1 MENIIENMN
10 MEENA
15 KIKVIGVGGGGN
27 NAINHM
33 ILSKLENVEFIAVN
47 TDAQALNRSL
57 VPEENRI
64 KIGAKLTNGLGAG
77 ALPEIGKKAA
87 EESREAIQAALENTD
102 MVFISAGMGGG
113 SGTGAAPVIAQIAR
127 EMGILT
133 VGVVTLPFDWE
144 GKRRMQQALEGKK
157 VLYENVDTLITIP
170 NNRLREYLKQQNKK
184 VGLGDAFQEVDNV
197 LRFAVQGICDLI
209 MIPGLINTDFADIK
223 TIMQV
228 KGSSLMGIGQAEGEG
243 RAKKATLA
251 AMHNPLLEHGI
262 DNAKG
267 VIFNVTGGSDF
278 SYDDLDEASDI
289 IHQHVSEDANI
300 IVGAVIKEG
309 MEEGKIQVTV
319 VATGFD
325 ENASANGNTMNKS
338 LDVLKKSAG
347 EENISKT
354 NTYGSSLNTSSG
366 LSEIEK
372 LSEEL
377 DIPNFLRGIAD

>member
-1 MENIIENMN
+1 MN
-10 MEENA
+10 EMNYMLEENA
-15 KIKVIGVGGGGN
+15 RIKVIGVGGGGN

-33 ILSKLENVEFIAVN
+33 IRSKLENVEFLAVN
-47 TDAQALNRSL
+47 TDSQALNRSL

-64 KIGAKLTNGLGAG
+64 QIGGKLTRGLGAG
-77 ALPEIGKKAA
+77 ANPEVGKKAA
-87 EESREAIQAALENTD
+87 EESREIIQKALENTD

-113 SGTGAAPVIAQIAR
+113 SGTGAAPVIASIAR

-133 VGVVTLPFDWE
+133 VGAVTMPFDWE
-144 GKRRMQQALEGKK
+144 GKKRMQQALEGRKA
-157 VLYENVDTLITIP
+157 LYECVDTLITIP

-184 VGLGDAFQEVDNV
+184 VILTQAFQEVDNV

-209 MIPGLINTDFADIK
+209 MIPGLINLDFADIK

-267 VIFNVTGGSDF
+267 VIFNVTGGPDF
-278 SYDDLDEASDI
+278 TYDDLDEASEI
-289 IHQHVSEDANI
+289 IHQHVSGDANI
-300 IVGAVIKEG
+300 IVGAVVKEE

-325 ENASANGNTMNKS
+325 ENTATKDNTLNKS
-338 LDVLKKSAG
+338 FDILKKNTR
-347 EENISKT
+347 EETTST
-354 NTYGSSLNTSSG
+354 PTSTTTSSSSG
-366 LSEIEK
+366 VREIDS

-377 DIPNFLRGIAD
+377 GIPSFLRSIVE

>member
-1 MENIIENMN
+1 MDNVNEILED
-10 MEENA
+10 NA
-15 KIKVIGVGGGGN
+15 RIKVIGVGGGGN

-33 ILSKLENVEFIAVN
+33 IRSNVKNVEFIAVN
-47 TDAQALNRSL
+47 TDNQALNRSE
-57 VPEENRI
+57 VPLENRI
-64 KIGAKLTNGLGAG
+64 QIGTKMTRGLGAG
-77 ALPEIGKKAA
+77 ANPEVGKKAA
-87 EESREAIQAALENTD
+87 EESREEIQKALADTD

-133 VGVVTLPFDWE
+133 VGAVTMPFDWE
-144 GKRRMQQALEGKK
+144 GKKRMQQAIEGRKA
-157 VLYENVDTLITIP
+157 LHECVDTLITIP

-184 VGLGDAFQEVDNV
+184 VVLTQAFQEVDNV

-209 MIPGLINTDFADIK
+209 LIPGLINLDFADIK

-267 VIFNVTGGSDF
+267 VIFNVTGGPDF
-278 SYDDLDEASDI
+278 TYDDLDEASEI
-289 IHQHVSEDANI
+289 IAQHVSPDANI
-300 IVGAVIKEG
+300 IVGAVVKEEL
-309 MEEGKIQVTV
+309 EEGKIQVTV

-325 ENASANGNTMNKS
+325 ENVATKENTISKS
-338 LDVLKKSAG
+338 FDVLKKSTRDERTEVAP
-347 EENISKT
+347 EPQR
-354 NTYGSSLNTSSG
+354 SG
-366 LSEIEK
+366 AREIDS

-377 DIPNFLRGIAD
+377 GIPSFLRSIVD

>member
-1 MENIIENMN
+1 MDNVNEILDD
-10 MEENA
+10 NA
-15 KIKVIGVGGGGN
+15 RIKVIGVGGGGN

-33 ILSKLENVEFIAVN
+33 IRSNVRNVEFIAVN
-47 TDAQALNRSL
+47 TDSQALNRSE
-57 VPEENRI
+57 VPDGNRI
-64 KIGAKLTNGLGAG
+64 QIGTKMTRGLGAG
-77 ALPEIGKKAA
+77 ANPEVGKKAA
-87 EESREAIQAALENTD
+87 EESREEIQKALADTD

-133 VGVVTLPFDWE
+133 VGAVTMPFDWE
-144 GKRRMQQALEGKK
+144 GKKRMQQAIEGRKA
-157 VLYENVDTLITIP
+157 LHECVDTLITIP

-184 VGLGDAFQEVDNV
+184 VVLTQAFQEVDNV

-209 MIPGLINTDFADIK
+209 LIPGLINLDFADIK

-267 VIFNVTGGSDF
+267 VIFNVTGGPDF
-278 SYDDLDEASDI
+278 TYDDLDEASEI
-289 IHQHVSEDANI
+289 IHQHVSPDANI
-300 IVGAVIKEG
+300 IVGAVVKEEL
-309 MEEGKIQVTV
+309 EEGKIQVTV

-325 ENASANGNTMNKS
+325 ENVATKENTISKS
-338 LDVLKKSAG
+338 FDVLKKSTRDERTEVTPEPQRTGGAR
-347 EENISKT
+347 
-354 NTYGSSLNTSSG
+354 
-366 LSEIEK
+366 EIDS

-377 DIPNFLRGIAD
+377 GIPSFLRSIVD